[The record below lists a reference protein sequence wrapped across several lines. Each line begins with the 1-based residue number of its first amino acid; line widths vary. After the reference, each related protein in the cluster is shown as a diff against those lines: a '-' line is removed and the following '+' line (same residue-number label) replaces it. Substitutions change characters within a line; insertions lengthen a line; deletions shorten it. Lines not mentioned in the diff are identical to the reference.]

1 MKYKK
6 LGNSGINV
14 SMICLGTM
22 TWGEQNSQAEAFE
35 QMDYALER
43 GVNFWDTA
51 EMYPIP
57 ANEKTAGETERYI
70 GNWFAQNGR
79 RDEVIL
85 ATKVTGRSDRAWVR
99 GGQETRLSREQINQ
113 AIDGSLQRLKTD
125 YIDLY
130 QVHWPDRRL
139 GLWGEGNGSYVHKVN
154 SSEIAISETLEAI
167 SDLVTAG
174 KIRAIGLSN
183 ETPWGLNQ
191 YLTLA
196 ETRGLPRV
204 VSNQN
209 SYSLLNRVY
218 EGGLSEF
225 SYREN
230 IGLLPYSPLG
240 MGSLSGK
247 YLNGHKP
254 KQSRMDKYP
263 EFMQRYQAPLAEKAI
278 ERYCH
283 LAQEF
288 SITPTQLALGFV
300 NSRPFVTSNI
310 IGATSMLQLE
320 ENINSVNVEIT
331 AELIEEIN
339 RIHALCKNP
348 AAA

>member
-6 LGNSGINV
+6 LGNSEIDV
-14 SMICLGTM
+14 SAICLGTM

-51 EMYPIP
+51 EMYPVP
-57 ANEKTAGETERYI
+57 TNEKTAGETERYI
-70 GNWFAQNGR
+70 GRWFAQNQR
-79 RDEVIL
+79 RDEVVL
-85 ATKVTGRSDRAWVR
+85 ATKVTGRSDRSWVR
-99 GGQETRLSREQINQ
+99 GGQETRLSRKQINQ
-113 AIDGSLQRLKTD
+113 AIDGSLRRLKTD

-139 GLWGEGNGSYVHKVN
+139 GLWGEGNGSYVHKDN
-154 SSEIAISETLEAI
+154 SNEIDISETLGAI

-196 ETRGLPRV
+196 ETKGLPRV
-204 VSNQN
+204 VSIQN

-218 EGGLSEF
+218 EGGLSEY

-230 IGLLPYSPLG
+230 IGLLPYSPLS

-247 YLNGHKP
+247 YLNGRKP

-263 EFMQRYQAPLAEKAI
+263 EFMQRYQTPLAEKAI

-283 LAQEF
+283 LAGEF
-288 SITPTQLALGFV
+288 SMTPTQLALGFV

-310 IGATSMLQLE
+310 IGATSLKQLE
-320 ENINSVNVEIT
+320 ENINSVNVEMT
-331 AELIEEIN
+331 AELVDEIN
-339 RIHALCKNP
+339 HIHTLCKNP

>member
-6 LGNSGINV
+6 LGNSDINV
-14 SMICLGTM
+14 SMICLGSM
-22 TWGEQNSQAEAFE
+22 TWGEQNSQLDAFE
-35 QMDYALER
+35 QMDYAFDL

-57 ANEKTAGETERYI
+57 ANGKTAGETERCI

-85 ATKVTGRSDRAWVR
+85 ATKVTGRSNRSWVR
-99 GGQETRLSREQINQ
+99 DGQETRLNRNQINQ
-113 AIDGSLQRLKTD
+113 AVDGSLERLKTD

-130 QVHWPDRRL
+130 QLHWPDRRL
-139 GLWGEGNGSYVHKVN
+139 GLWGEGSGSYVHKDELD
-154 SSEIAISETLEAI
+154 EIAISETLEAL

-174 KIRAIGLSN
+174 KVRAIGVSN
-183 ETPWGLNQ
+183 ETPWGLSQ
-191 YLTLA
+191 YLLLA
-196 ETRGLPRV
+196 EARGLPRV
-204 VSNQN
+204 VSIQN
-209 SYSLLNRVY
+209 SYSLLNRIY

-247 YLNGHKP
+247 YLNGQKP
-254 KQSRMDKYP
+254 EQSRMHKFPD
-263 EFMQRYQAPLAEKAI
+263 FMQRYQTSFAEKAI
-278 ERYCH
+278 QRYVS
-283 LAQEF
+283 LAREF
-288 SITPTQLALGFV
+288 SMTPTQLALGFV

-310 IGATSMLQLE
+310 IGATSVKQLE
-320 ENINSVNVEIT
+320 ENISSIDVEISV
-331 AELIEEIN
+331 ELEDQIN
-339 RIHALCKNP
+339 RIHRICKNP

>member
-6 LGNSGINV
+6 LGNSEIAV

-51 EMYPIP
+51 EMYSIP

-79 RDEVIL
+79 RNEVIL
-85 ATKVTGRSDRAWVR
+85 ATKVTGRSDRSWVR

-113 AIDGSLQRLKTD
+113 AVDGSLRRLKTD

-139 GLWGEGNGSYVHKVN
+139 GLWGEGNGSYVHKDN
-154 SSEIAISETLEAI
+154 SNEIAISETLEAMSSLI
-167 SDLVTAG
+167 KAG
-174 KIRAIGLSN
+174 KIRTIGISN

-191 YLTLA
+191 YLTLS
-196 ETRGLPRV
+196 EIQGLPRV
-204 VSNQN
+204 VSIQN
-209 SYSLLNRVY
+209 SYSLLNRVF

-254 KQSRMDKYP
+254 KQSRMGKYP

-278 ERYCH
+278 ERYCR

-288 SITPTQLALGFV
+288 SMTPAQLALGFV

-310 IGATSMLQLE
+310 IGATSMKQLE

-331 AELIEEIN
+331 AELIGEIN
-339 RIHALCKNP
+339 RIHTLCKNP

>member
-6 LGNSGINV
+6 LGNSNIDV
-14 SMICLGTM
+14 STICLGTM
-22 TWGEQNSQAEAFE
+22 TWGEQNSQVEAFE

-57 ANEKTAGETERYI
+57 VNAKTCGATERYI
-70 GNWFAQNGR
+70 GNWFAQSGR
-79 RDEVIL
+79 RDEVVL
-85 ATKVTGRSDRAWVR
+85 ATKVTGRSNRSWVR
-99 GGQETRLSREQINQ
+99 GGQETRLSSEQINF
-113 AIDGSLQRLKTD
+113 AVEGSLKRLNTD

-139 GLWGEGNGSYVHKVN
+139 GLWGEGDGSYVHKDDLI
-154 SSEIAISETLEAI
+154 EIAISETLEAL
-167 SDLVTAG
+167 SDLLKAG
-174 KIRAIGLSN
+174 KIRAIGISN
-183 ETPWGLNQ
+183 ETPWGLSQ
-191 YLTLA
+191 YLTSA
-196 ETRGLPRV
+196 ETLGLPRI
-204 VSNQN
+204 VSIQN

-225 SYREN
+225 SYREK

-247 YLNGHKP
+247 YLNGLKP
-254 KQSRMDKYP
+254 RQSRMGKYP
-263 EFMQRYQAPLAEKAI
+263 EFMQRYQTPLAEQAI
-278 ERYCH
+278 ERYCR
-283 LAQEF
+283 LARDF
-288 SITPTQLALGFV
+288 SMTPAELALGFV

-310 IGATSMLQLE
+310 IGATSLKQLE
-320 ENINSVNVEIT
+320 ENISSVDINFSL
-331 AELIEEIN
+331 ELIDKIN
-339 RIHALCKNP
+339 AIHAVCKNP

>member
-6 LGNSGINV
+6 LGNSEIAV

-85 ATKVTGRSDRAWVR
+85 ATKVTGRSDRSWVR

-139 GLWGEGNGSYVHKVN
+139 GLWGEGNGSYVHKDN
-154 SSEIAISETLEAI
+154 SNEIAISETLEAI

-204 VSNQN
+204 VSIQN

-247 YLNGHKP
+247 YLDGHKP
-254 KQSRMDKYP
+254 KQSRMGKYP
-263 EFMQRYQAPLAEKAI
+263 EFMQRYQTPLAEKAI

-288 SITPTQLALGFV
+288 SMTPAQLALGFV

-310 IGATSMLQLE
+310 IGATSMKQLE
-320 ENINSVNVEIT
+320 ENINSVSVKIT
-331 AELIEEIN
+331 AELIDEIN
-339 RIHALCKNP
+339 RIHTQCKNP

>member
-1 MKYKK
+1 
-6 LGNSGINV
+6 
-14 SMICLGTM
+14 
-22 TWGEQNSQAEAFE
+22 
-35 QMDYALER
+35 
-43 GVNFWDTA
+43 
-51 EMYPIP
+51 MYPIP

-70 GNWFAQNGR
+70 GNWFAQSGH
-79 RDEVIL
+79 RDKVIL
-85 ATKVTGRSDRAWVR
+85 ATKVTGRSNRSWVR
-99 GGQETRLSREQINQ
+99 GGQETRLSREQINL
-113 AIDGSLQRLKTD
+113 AVEGSLRRLKTD

-139 GLWGEGNGSYVHKVN
+139 GLWGEGNGSYVHKDN
-154 SSEIAISETLEAI
+154 SNEIAISETLGAM

-191 YLTLA
+191 YLTFA
-196 ETRGLPRV
+196 ESLGLPRV
-204 VSNQN
+204 VSIQN

-247 YLNGHKP
+247 YLNGHRP
-254 KQSRMDKYP
+254 EQSRMGKYP
-263 EFMQRYQAPLAEKAI
+263 QFMQRYQTPLAEQAI

-288 SITPTQLALGFV
+288 SMTPAQLALGFV

-310 IGATSMLQLE
+310 IGATSMKQME
-320 ENINSVNVEIT
+320 ENIKSVNVEIT
-331 AELIEEIN
+331 AELTNEIN
-339 RIHALCKNP
+339 RIHTMCKNP